1 MALNYV
7 WVAFF
12 LITFAVALVKLIFF
26 GDTEIFQQI
35 VNSIFDSAKTGA
47 EISLGLVGM
56 MTFALG
62 IMKIGE
68 KGGMINIFAKIV
80 GPFFHKLFP
89 EIPKNHPA
97 LGSILMNFSA
107 NALGLDNAATPLGLK
122 AMKELQELNPNKE
135 TATNAQ
141 IMFIVLNAS
150 SLTLL
155 PISIMAYRKE
165 AGAPDPSDVFLP
177 ILIATFFSTLV
188 ALILVALYQKINLF
202 NRVVLSY
209 LGAMGL
215 FIGGLLYYFSGLQQA
230 EIEIFSKVFGNVIL
244 FSLFTSF
251 IGLALFRKVNVYD
264 SFIEGAKEG
273 FEVSVKIIPYLVAM
287 LVGIA
292 VFRASG
298 TMDYMVAGIS
308 KGIALCGLDTSFVDA
323 LPVAFMKPLSGSGAR
338 GLMVDLMNAKGPMDF
353 AARVACVIQGS
364 TETTFYVLAVY
375 FGAVGIKRT
384 RHALPCALLAELA
397 GVIAAIIISYIFFK

>member
-7 WVAFF
+7 WVSFF
-12 LITFAVALVKLIFF
+12 LITFVVACIKLIG
-26 GDTEIFQQI
+26 GDTDVFQNI
-35 VNSIFDSAKTGA
+35 VNSLFEGA
-47 EISLGLVGM
+47 ANGATISLGLIGM

-68 KGGMINIFAKIV
+68 KGGMIAIFARLV
-80 GPFFHKLFP
+80 GPFFNKLFP

-122 AMKELQELNPNKE
+122 AMKELQELNPNKD
-135 TATNAQ
+135 TASNAQ

-155 PISIMAYRKE
+155 PISIIAYRQE
-165 AGAPDPSDVFLP
+165 AGAAQPSDVFLP
-177 ILIATFFSTLV
+177 ILIATFFSTLT
-188 ALILVALYQKINLF
+188 ALVLVAAYQKINLF
-202 NRVVLSY
+202 NKTIMLY
-209 LGAMGL
+209 LGSL
-215 FIGGLLYYFSGLQQA
+215 TILVGGLLYYFTTLDQA
-230 EIEIFSKVFGNVIL
+230 QISVFSKVFGNVIL
-244 FSLFTSF
+244 FGLFTSF
-251 IGLALFRKVNVYD
+251 IALALFRRINVYD
-264 SFIEGAKEG
+264 AFIEGAKEG
-273 FEVSVKIIPYLVAM
+273 FDVAVKIIPYLVAI

-298 TMDYMVAGIS
+298 TMDYLIQGIS
-308 KGIALCGLDTSFVDA
+308 YLVGAVGLDTQFVDA
-323 LPVAFMKPLSGSGAR
+323 LPVALMKPLSGSGAR
-338 GLMVDLMNAKGPMDF
+338 GLMVELMATKGADDF
-353 AARVACVIQGS
+353 SARIACVIQGS

-375 FGAVGIKRT
+375 FGSVAIKKT

-397 GVIAAIIISYIFFK
+397 GIVAAIIVGYIFFM

>member
-7 WVAFF
+7 WIGFF
-12 LITFAVALVKLIFF
+12 LIAFIVALVKLVFF
-26 GDTEIFQQI
+26 GDTEVFQRI
-35 VNSIFDSAKTGA
+35 VTSLFDGA
-47 EISLGLVGM
+47 TNAATISLGLIGM

-68 KGGMINIFAKIV
+68 KGGMIAIFARAV
-80 GPFFHKLFP
+80 GPFFNKLFP

-122 AMKELQELNPNKE
+122 AMKELQELNPSKD
-135 TATNAQ
+135 TASNAQ

-155 PISIMAYRKE
+155 PITIMAYRQE
-165 AGAPDPSDVFLP
+165 AGAVAPSDVFLP
-177 ILIATFFSTLV
+177 ILLATFFSTLTG
-188 ALILVALYQKINLF
+188 LIMVSIYQRINLF
-202 NRVVLSY
+202 NKTILLY
-209 LGAMGL
+209 LGSLTLVIGL
-215 FIGGLLYYFSGLQQA
+215 LLYYFTTLPQE
-230 EIEIFSKVFGNVIL
+230 EIGVISRVASNVIL
-244 FSLFTSF
+244 LGLFVSF
-251 IGLALFRKVNVYD
+251 IALALFRRVNVYD

-273 FEVSVKIIPYLVAM
+273 FDVAVKIIPYLVAI
-287 LVGIA
+287 LAAIA

-298 TMDYMVAGIS
+298 TMDYLVQGVSSLVAWFGW
-308 KGIALCGLDTSFVDA
+308 DTGFVEA

-338 GLMVDLMNAKGPMDF
+338 GLMVELMQTNGADSF

-375 FGAVGIKRT
+375 FGSVAIKKT
-384 RHALPCALLAELA
+384 RHALSCSLISELA
-397 GVIAAIIISYIFFK
+397 GVVAAIIIAYIFFG

>member
-7 WVAFF
+7 WVSFF
-12 LITFAVALVKLIFF
+12 LITFIVAIVKLIG
-26 GDTEIFQQI
+26 GDTEVFQNI
-35 VNSIFDSAKTGA
+35 VNSLFESAANGA
-47 EISLGLVGM
+47 TISLGLIGM

-68 KGGMINIFAKIV
+68 KGGMINIFARVV
-80 GPFFHKLFP
+80 GPFFNRLFP

-122 AMKELQELNPNKE
+122 AMKELQELNPQKD
-135 TATNAQ
+135 TASNAQ

-155 PISIMAYRKE
+155 PISIMAYRQA
-165 AGAPDPSDVFLP
+165 AGAAQPSDIFLP
-177 ILIATFFSTLV
+177 ILIATFFSTLA
-188 ALILVALYQKINLF
+188 ALIMVALYQKINLF
-202 NRVVLSY
+202 QRTIILYLGGLVVLV
-209 LGAMGL
+209 GAAL
-215 FIGGLLYYFSGLQQA
+215 FYFSTLSPT
-230 EIEIFSKVFGNVIL
+230 EIDVVSRVFGNFVL
-244 FSLFTSF
+244 FGLFVSF
-251 IGLALFRKVNVYD
+251 ITLALFKRINVYD
-264 SFIEGAKEG
+264 AFIEGAKEG
-273 FEVSVKIIPYLVAM
+273 FEVAVKIIPYLVAI

-298 TMDYMVAGIS
+298 TMDYLVQGVSYLIALAGI
-308 KGIALCGLDTSFVDA
+308 DTAFVEA

-338 GLMVDLMNAKGPMDF
+338 GLMVELMETNGADDF

-375 FGAVGIKRT
+375 FGSVAIKKT
-384 RHALPCALLAELA
+384 RHALPCALLAELV
-397 GVIAAIIISYIFFK
+397 GVVAAIVVAYIFFG

>member
-7 WVAFF
+7 WVSFF
-12 LITFAVALVKLIFF
+12 LITFVVALIKLIG
-26 GDTEIFQQI
+26 GDTEVFQQI
-35 VNSIFDSAKTGA
+35 VNSLFESAANGA
-47 EISLGLVGM
+47 TISLGLVGM

-68 KGGMINIFAKIV
+68 RGGMINIFARLV
-80 GPFFHKLFP
+80 GPFFSKLFP

-122 AMKELQELNPNKE
+122 AMKELQELNPSKE
-135 TATNAQ
+135 TASNAQ

-155 PISIMAYRKE
+155 PISIMAYRQE
-165 AGAPDPSDVFLP
+165 AGAAQPSDIFLP
-177 ILIATFFSTLV
+177 ILIATFFSTLA
-188 ALILVALYQKINLF
+188 ALILVAIYQKINLF
-202 NRVVLSY
+202 NRTILAY
-209 LGAMGL
+209 LGGL
-215 FIGGLLYYFSGLQQA
+215 SILVFGTLYYFNTLSQEQIGVL
-230 EIEIFSKVFGNVIL
+230 SRVVGNVTL
-244 FSLFTSF
+244 FGIFVSF
-251 IGLALFRKVNVYD
+251 IALAFFKKINVYD
-264 SFIEGAKEG
+264 AFIDGAKEG
-273 FEVSVKIIPYLVAM
+273 FDVAVKIIPYLVAI

-298 TMDYMVAGIS
+298 TMDYLVEGIS
-308 KGIALCGLDTSFVDA
+308 FLISSMGIDTGFVDA

-338 GLMVDLMNAKGPMDF
+338 GLMVELMATKGADDF
-353 AARVACVIQGS
+353 ASRVACVIQGS

-375 FGAVGIKRT
+375 FGSVAIKNT
-384 RHALPCALLAELA
+384 RHALPCALLAELV
-397 GVIAAIIISYIFFK
+397 GIIAAIVVAYIFFG

>member
-7 WVAFF
+7 WVSFF
-12 LITFAVALVKLIFF
+12 LITFVVAIVKLIG
-26 GDTEIFQQI
+26 GDTEIFQNI
-35 VNSIFDSAKTGA
+35 VNSLFESAANGA
-47 EISLGLVGM
+47 TISLGLIGM
-56 MTFALG
+56 MAFALG

-68 KGGMINIFAKIV
+68 KGGMIAIFARLV
-80 GPFFHKLFP
+80 GPFFNKLFP

-122 AMKELQELNPNKE
+122 AMKELQELNPQKD
-135 TATNAQ
+135 TASNAQ

-155 PISIMAYRKE
+155 PISIMAYRQE
-165 AGAPDPSDVFLP
+165 AGAAQPSDIFLP
-177 ILIATFFSTLV
+177 ILIATFFSTLA
-188 ALILVALYQKINLF
+188 ALIMVAIYQKINLF
-202 NRVVLSY
+202 NKTILLY
-209 LGAMGL
+209 LGGL
-215 FIGGLLYYFSGLQQA
+215 TALVGGTLYYFSTLGQEEIGVISRVVGNLVLFGLF
-230 EIEIFSKVFGNVIL
+230 I
-244 FSLFTSF
+244 SF
-251 IGLALFRKVNVYD
+251 IALAFFKRINVYD
-264 SFIEGAKEG
+264 AFIEGAKEG
-273 FEVSVKIIPYLVAM
+273 FDVAVKIIPYLVAI

-298 TMDYMVAGIS
+298 TMDYLVQGIS
-308 KGIALCGLDTSFVDA
+308 FLISSGGIDTGFVDA

-338 GLMVDLMNAKGPMDF
+338 GLMVELMATKGADDF

-375 FGAVGIKRT
+375 FGSVAIKKT
-384 RHALPCALLAELA
+384 RHALPCALIAELV
-397 GVIAAIIISYIFFK
+397 GVIAAIIVAYIFFG

>member
-1 MALNYV
+1 V
-7 WVAFF
+7 
-12 LITFAVALVKLIFF
+12 
-26 GDTEIFQQI
+26 FQNI
-35 VNSIFDSAKTGA
+35 VNSLFESAATGA
-47 EISLGLVGM
+47 SISLGLIGM

-68 KGGMINIFAKIV
+68 KGGMIAIFARLV
-80 GPFFHKLFP
+80 GPFFNKLFP

-135 TATNAQ
+135 TASNAQ

-155 PISIMAYRKE
+155 PISIMAYRQE
-165 AGAPDPSDVFLP
+165 AGAVQPSDIFLP
-177 ILIATFFSTLV
+177 ILIATFFSSLA
-188 ALILVALYQKINLF
+188 ALILVSFYQKINLF
-202 NRVVLSY
+202 QRTILAYIGAMILIIGGTLFYFNTLSQDEISVISRVV
-209 LGAMGL
+209 
-215 FIGGLLYYFSGLQQA
+215 
-230 EIEIFSKVFGNVIL
+230 GNLIL
-244 FSLFTSF
+244 FSIFVSF
-251 IGLALFRKVNVYD
+251 IALAVFRKINVYD
-264 SFIEGAKEG
+264 AFIEGAKEG
-273 FEVSVKIIPYLVAM
+273 FDVAVKIIPYLVAI

-298 TMDYMVAGIS
+298 TMDYIIS
-308 KGIALCGLDTSFVDA
+308 GIAYIIRSVGIDTSFVDA

-338 GLMVDLMNAKGPMDF
+338 GLMVELMATNGADDF
-353 AARVACVIQGS
+353 ASRVACVIQGS

-375 FGAVGIKRT
+375 FGSVAIKRT
-384 RHALPCALLAELA
+384 RHALPCALLSELV
-397 GVIAAIIISYIFFK
+397 GVIAAIIVSYIFFK

>member
-7 WVAFF
+7 WVSFF
-12 LITFAVALVKLIFF
+12 LITFIVAIVKLIG
-26 GDTEIFQQI
+26 GDTEVFQNI
-35 VNSIFDSAKTGA
+35 VNSLFESAANGA
-47 EISLGLVGM
+47 TISLGLIGM

-68 KGGMINIFAKIV
+68 KGGMIQIFAKAV
-80 GPFFHKLFP
+80 GPFFNRLFP

-122 AMKELQELNPNKE
+122 AMKELQEINPQKD
-135 TATNAQ
+135 TASNAQ

-155 PISIMAYRKE
+155 PISIMAYRQA
-165 AGAPDPSDVFLP
+165 AGAAQPSDIFLP
-177 ILIATFFSTLV
+177 ILIATFFSTLA
-188 ALILVALYQKINLF
+188 ALIMVAIYQKINLF
-202 NRVVLSY
+202 QKTIIAY
-209 LGAMGL
+209 LGGL
-215 FIGGLLYYFSGLQQA
+215 VILVGGALYYFSTLSPT
-230 EIEIFSKVFGNVIL
+230 EIDVVSRVFGNLVL
-244 FSLFTSF
+244 FGLFVSF
-251 IGLALFRKVNVYD
+251 IALALFKRINVYD
-264 SFIEGAKEG
+264 AFIEGAKEG
-273 FEVSVKIIPYLVAM
+273 FEVAVKIIPYLVAI

-298 TMDYMVAGIS
+298 TMDYLVQGVSYLIALAGI
-308 KGIALCGLDTSFVDA
+308 DTSFVEA

-338 GLMVDLMNAKGPMDF
+338 GLMVELMETNGADNF

-375 FGAVGIKRT
+375 FGSVAIKKT
-384 RHALPCALLAELA
+384 RHALPCALIAELV
-397 GVIAAIIISYIFFK
+397 GIVAAIIVAYIFFG

>member
-7 WVAFF
+7 WVSFF
-12 LITFAVALVKLIFF
+12 LITFVVAIVKLIG
-26 GDTEIFQQI
+26 GDTEIFQNI
-35 VNSIFDSAKTGA
+35 VNSLFESAANGA
-47 EISLGLVGM
+47 TISLGLIGM
-56 MTFALG
+56 MAFALG

-68 KGGMINIFAKIV
+68 KGGMIAIFARLV
-80 GPFFHKLFP
+80 GPFFNKLFP

-122 AMKELQELNPNKE
+122 AMKELQELNPQKD
-135 TATNAQ
+135 TASNAQ

-155 PISIMAYRKE
+155 PISIMAYRQE
-165 AGAPDPSDVFLP
+165 AGAAQPSDIFLP
-177 ILIATFFSTLV
+177 ILIATFFSTLA
-188 ALILVALYQKINLF
+188 ALIMVAIYQKINLF
-202 NRVVLSY
+202 NKTILLY
-209 LGAMGL
+209 LGGL
-215 FIGGLLYYFSGLQQA
+215 TALVGGTLYYFSTLGQEEIGVISRVVGNLVLFGLF
-230 EIEIFSKVFGNVIL
+230 I
-244 FSLFTSF
+244 SF
-251 IGLALFRKVNVYD
+251 IALAFFKRINVYD
-264 SFIEGAKEG
+264 AFIEGAKEG
-273 FEVSVKIIPYLVAM
+273 FDVAVKIIPYLVAI

-298 TMDYMVAGIS
+298 TMDYLVQGIS
-308 KGIALCGLDTSFVDA
+308 FLISSVGIDTGFVDA

-338 GLMVDLMNAKGPMDF
+338 GLMVELMATKGADDF

-375 FGAVGIKRT
+375 FGSVAIKKT
-384 RHALPCALLAELA
+384 RHALPCALIAELV
-397 GVIAAIIISYIFFK
+397 GVIAAIIVAYIFFG

>member
-7 WVAFF
+7 WIAFF
-12 LITFAVALVKLIFF
+12 IITFAVALFKLFF
-26 GDTEIFQQI
+26 FNDTEVFQNI
-35 VNSIFDSAKTGA
+35 VNSLFDGA
-47 EISLGLVGM
+47 TNGATISLGLIGM

-68 KGGMINIFAKIV
+68 NGGVIRLFAKLV
-80 GPFFHKLFP
+80 GPFFNKLFP

-122 AMKELQELNPNKE
+122 AMKELQELNPSKD
-135 TATNAQ
+135 TASNAQ

-155 PISIMAYRKE
+155 PISIMAYRQE
-165 AGAPDPSDVFLP
+165 AGAAQPSDIFLP
-177 ILIATFFSTLV
+177 ILIATFFSTLS
-188 ALILVALYQKINLF
+188 ALILVSLFQKINLF
-202 NRVVLSY
+202 NRTILLY
-209 LGAMGL
+209 LGGL
-215 FIGGLLYYFSGLQQA
+215 SLMIGGLLFYFSTLEQEQIA
-230 EIEIFSKVFGNVIL
+230 VISRVVGNMIL
-244 FSLFTSF
+244 FGIFVSF
-251 IGLALFRKVNVYD
+251 IAVAMFKKVNVYD

-273 FEVSVKIIPYLVAM
+273 FEVAVKIIPYLVAI
-287 LVGIA
+287 LAGIA

-298 TMDYMVAGIS
+298 TMDYLVQGIS
-308 KGIALCGLDTSFVDA
+308 FLIASVGLDTSFVEA

-338 GLMVDLMNAKGPMDF
+338 GLMVELMNSNGADEF
-353 AARVACVIQGS
+353 ASRVACVIQGS

-375 FGAVGIKRT
+375 FGSVAIKKT
-384 RHALPCALLAELA
+384 RHALPCALLSELV
-397 GVIAAIIISYIFFK
+397 GVIAAIIVAYIFFK